1 MSLQPAPN
9 LISARYGKFM
19 LNCFPPL
26 LFQRIRI
33 EEFSDDFRYCRIRVK
48 KSFLSRNL
56 HGATFGGTIFSGAD
70 PAFGI
75 MYWQVFA
82 QKGERVQ
89 AWIKSARI
97 RFQKPARSALLYEY
111 KISDEDVAVM
121 EAGLAER
128 GTAVREHLLE
138 ARDEEGDV
146 CASVHIET
154 YLRRLPD
161 GEKEASGF

>member
-1 MSLQPAPN
+1 MSESPSPK
-9 LISARYGKFM
+9 LISARWGKFM

-26 LFQRIRI
+26 FFQRIRI

-48 KSFLSRNL
+48 KSWLSRNL

-82 QKGERVQ
+82 QRGERVQ

-97 RFQKPARSALLYEY
+97 RFQKPARSSLVYEY
-111 KISDEDVAVM
+111 RITDEDVAAAM
-121 EAGLAER
+121 SLFDSDNTGSI
-128 GTAVREHLLE
+128 T
-138 ARDEEGDV
+138 
-146 CASVHIET
+146 
-154 YLRRLPD
+154 
-161 GEKEASGF
+161 EKEFRQGLEKMKTFG

>member
-1 MSLQPAPN
+1 MSPKPAPK

-89 AWIKSARI
+89 AWIKSARV

-111 KISDEDVAVM
+111 KITDEDVAVM

-146 CASVHIET
+146 CASIHIET

>member
-1 MSLQPAPN
+1 MSLKPAPK

-89 AWIKSARI
+89 AWIKSARV
-97 RFQKPARSALLYEY
+97 RFQKPARSALLYGY